1 MIQKMFAAY
10 DSAAK
15 AYLSP
20 FQLPREEM
28 AIRAFTDVVNSANHD
43 FANHPEDYAL
53 FLLGEFDNRTGQ
65 FTCHTPGPK
74 CVCTALEVKKSSHPD
89 MFVED
94 ETTVLKIIDASGANN

>member
-28 AIRAFTDVVNSANHD
+28 AIRAFTDVVNSQNHD

-65 FTCHTPGPK
+65 FICHTPGPK
-74 CVCTALEVKKSSHPD
+74 CVCTALEVKKTPVPT
-89 MFVED
+89 FVDD
-94 ETTVLKIIDASGANN
+94 ETTVLKMIDASGANH

>member
-28 AIRAFTDVVNSANHD
+28 AIRAFTDVVNSKNHD

-65 FTCHTPGPK
+65 FLCHTPGPK
-74 CVCTALEVKKSSHPD
+74 CVCTALEVRNVPKPE
-89 MFVED
+89 MYQD
-94 ETTVLKIIDASGANN
+94 ETQILKMIDATGANN